1 MQKDFDNWYYA
12 NTHQDAVEALVDEHY
27 VKSGNAAPADDD
39 GLQLVLIGHTLAPSS
54 YKVAA
59 TSKMSFEQLF
69 AQLEEKLIAR
79 LRADQSF
86 CKKSARFGEC
96 SFCKHHRDALDREQ
110 AAASVQLVA

>member
-1 MQKDFDNWYYA
+1 MRVLHVQKDFDNWYYG

-86 CKKSARFGEC
+86 CKKTGWRSEC

-110 AAASVQLVA
+110 AAA